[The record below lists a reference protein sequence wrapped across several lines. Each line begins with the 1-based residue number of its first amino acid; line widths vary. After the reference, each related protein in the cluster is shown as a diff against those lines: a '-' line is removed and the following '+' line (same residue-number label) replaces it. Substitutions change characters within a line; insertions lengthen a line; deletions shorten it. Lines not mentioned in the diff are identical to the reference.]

1 LYVGMDDLWIQVKM
15 VTIKLCKRGS
25 GMLNQSESMHGM
37 WSSRLMFI
45 FAAAGSAVGLGNIW
59 RFPYLAGENGGGV
72 FVLAYLGCIALI
84 GIPILVAEI
93 LLGRAG
99 RQSPINAMLVLAKAS
114 NASPAWSII
123 GWMGAL
129 AGFMILSFYGVIAG
143 WAMAYVADMV
153 SGNFVGIEADAA
165 AKSFDDFTGDP
176 LKVVGWQTAFMAL
189 TITIAARGVGRGL
202 EMTVRYL
209 MPALFL
215 LLVVLVLYSALTT
228 GHFVAGLTFLFQPN
242 FDDFSSNSLI
252 TAMGQAFF
260 TLSLGMGAI
269 MAYGAYMPKGSSIVG
284 TAATIALLDTG
295 VALMSGMVIFP
306 LVFANGLESSAGPG
320 LMFITL
326 PIAFGQMIGGQI
338 FGTIFFVLVSFAAI
352 TSSIS
357 LLEPAV
363 AWVVEKTRLGRA
375 RGAVLVGFIA
385 WLLGLGSALSFNLG
399 AEWTLTNGMNFFD
412 VMDYV
417 SNNILLPLGGIL
429 IAIFTGWLLSEDQL
443 QAQLAE
449 DQGALPV
456 WRFLTRFIAPLGV
469 LIVFLVTIF

>member
-1 LYVGMDDLWIQVKM
+1 
-15 VTIKLCKRGS
+15 
-25 GMLNQSESMHGM
+25 MLNRTESNHGM

-45 FAAAGSAVGLGNIW
+45 LAAAGSAVGLGNIW

-72 FVLAYLGCIALI
+72 FVLAYLVCIGFI
-84 GIPILVAEI
+84 GLPILISEI

-99 RQSPINAMLVLAKAS
+99 RQSPIGAMVALADS
-114 NASPAWSII
+114 VGVSRRWSVI

-143 WAMAYVADMV
+143 WAMAYVPSTLSGTFV
-153 SGNFVGIEADAA
+153 SISAIEAER
-165 AKSFDDFTGDP
+165 SFEAFISDP
-176 LKVVGWQTAFMAL
+176 WQVVGWQSLFMLL
-189 TITIAARGVGRGL
+189 TIFIAARGVGRGL
-202 EMTVRYL
+202 ETTVRYL
-209 MPALFL
+209 MPALFGLLIL
-215 LLVVLVLYSALTT
+215 LLVYSAVTT
-228 GHFVAGLTFLFQPN
+228 GEFIAGLTFLFQP
-242 FDDFSSNSLI
+242 DFSRFNTDSLI

-284 TAATIALLDTG
+284 TATTIALLDTT

-326 PIAFGQMIGGQI
+326 PIAFGQMAGGQI
-338 FGTIFFVLVSFAAI
+338 FGTLFFVLVTFAAI

-363 AWVVEKTRLGRA
+363 AWVVEKTKLGRA
-375 RGAVLVGFIA
+375 RSAMLVGGIA
-385 WLLGLGSALSFNLG
+385 WALGLGSAFSFNIG
-399 AEWTLTNGMNFFD
+399 SDWTIANGMTFFD
-412 VMDYV
+412 TMDYV

-429 IAIFTGWLLSEDQL
+429 IAVFASWRLGQDQLLNEMSEDR
-443 QAQLAE
+443 AWI
-449 DQGALPV
+449 PV
-456 WRFLTRFIAPLGV
+456 WRFLTRFLAPAGV
-469 LIVFLVTIF
+469 LIVFVVTIF

>member
-1 LYVGMDDLWIQVKM
+1 
-15 VTIKLCKRGS
+15 
-25 GMLNQSESMHGM
+25 MLNRTESNHGM

-45 FAAAGSAVGLGNIW
+45 LAAAGSAVGLGNIW

-72 FVLAYLGCIALI
+72 FVLAYLVCIGFI
-84 GIPILVAEI
+84 GLPILISEI

-99 RQSPINAMLVLAKAS
+99 RQSPIGAMVALAES
-114 NASPAWSII
+114 VGVSRRWSVI

-143 WAMAYVADMV
+143 WAMAYVPSTLSGTFV
-153 SGNFVGIEADAA
+153 SISAIEAER
-165 AKSFDDFTGDP
+165 SFEAFISDP
-176 LKVVGWQTAFMAL
+176 WQVVGWQSLFMLL
-189 TITIAARGVGRGL
+189 TTFIAARGVGRGL
-202 EMTVRYL
+202 ETTVRYL
-209 MPALFL
+209 MPALFGLLIL
-215 LLVVLVLYSALTT
+215 LLVYSAVTT
-228 GHFVAGLTFLFQPN
+228 GEFIAGLTFLFQP
-242 FDDFSSNSLI
+242 DFSRFNTDSLI

-284 TAATIALLDTG
+284 TATTIALLDTT

-326 PIAFGQMIGGQI
+326 PIAFGQMAGGQI
-338 FGTIFFVLVSFAAI
+338 FGTLFFVLVTFAAI

-363 AWVVEKTRLGRA
+363 AWVVEKTKLGRA
-375 RGAVLVGFIA
+375 RSAMLVGVIA
-385 WLLGLGSALSFNLG
+385 WALGLGSAFSFNIG
-399 AEWTLTNGMNFFD
+399 SDWTIANGMTFFD
-412 VMDYV
+412 TMDYV

-429 IAIFTGWLLSEDQL
+429 IAVFASWRLGQDQLLNEMSEDR
-443 QAQLAE
+443 AWI
-449 DQGALPV
+449 PV
-456 WRFLTRFIAPLGV
+456 WRFLTRFLAPAGV
-469 LIVFLVTIF
+469 LIVFVVTIF

>member
-1 LYVGMDDLWIQVKM
+1 
-15 VTIKLCKRGS
+15 
-25 GMLNQSESMHGM
+25 MLNRTESNHGM

-45 FAAAGSAVGLGNIW
+45 LAAAGSAVGLGNIW

-72 FVLAYLGCIALI
+72 FVLAYLVCIGFI
-84 GIPILVAEI
+84 GLPILISEI

-99 RQSPINAMLVLAKAS
+99 RQSPIGAMVALADS
-114 NASPAWSII
+114 VGVSRRWSVI

-143 WAMAYVADMV
+143 WAMAYVPSTLSGTFV
-153 SGNFVGIEADAA
+153 SISAIEAER
-165 AKSFDDFTGDP
+165 SFEAFISDP
-176 LKVVGWQTAFMAL
+176 WQVVGWQSLFMLL
-189 TITIAARGVGRGL
+189 TIFIAARGVGRGL
-202 EMTVRYL
+202 ETTVRYL
-209 MPALFL
+209 MPALFGLLIL
-215 LLVVLVLYSALTT
+215 LLVYSAVTT
-228 GHFVAGLTFLFQPN
+228 GEFIAGLTFLFQP
-242 FDDFSSNSLI
+242 DFSRFNSDSLI

-284 TAATIALLDTG
+284 TATTIALLDTT

-326 PIAFGQMIGGQI
+326 PIAFGQMAGGQI
-338 FGTIFFVLVSFAAI
+338 FGTLFFVLVTFAAI

-363 AWVVEKTRLGRA
+363 AWVVEKTKLGRA
-375 RGAVLVGFIA
+375 RSAMLVGVIA
-385 WLLGLGSALSFNLG
+385 WALGLGSAFSFNIG
-399 AEWTLTNGMNFFD
+399 SDWTIANGMTFFD
-412 VMDYV
+412 TMDYV

-429 IAIFTGWLLSEDQL
+429 IAVFASWRLGQDQLLNEMSEDR
-443 QAQLAE
+443 AWI
-449 DQGALPV
+449 PV
-456 WRFLTRFIAPLGV
+456 WRFLTRFLAPAGV
-469 LIVFLVTIF
+469 LIVFVVTIF

>member
-1 LYVGMDDLWIQVKM
+1 M
-15 VTIKLCKRGS
+15 VQ
-25 GMLNQSESMHGM
+25 QSESKHGM

-72 FVLAYLGCIALI
+72 FVLAYLACIALI
-84 GIPILVAEI
+84 GLPILISEI

-99 RQSPINAMLVLAKAS
+99 RQSPINAMVQLADVSKVS
-114 NASPAWSII
+114 RNWQVI

-129 AGFMILSFYGVIAG
+129 AGFMILSFYAVIAG
-143 WAMAYVADMV
+143 WAMAYVLEMM
-153 SGNFVGIEADAA
+153 SGRFVGVDPAQAA
-165 AKSFDDFTGDP
+165 ASFETFISDP
-176 LKVVGWQTAFMAL
+176 AQVVAWQTGFMIL
-189 TITIAARGVGRGL
+189 TIAIAARGVGRGL
-202 EMTVRYL
+202 EVTVRYL
-209 MPALFL
+209 MPALFF
-215 LLVVLVLYSALTT
+215 LLVALVIYSGVTS
-228 GHFVAGLTFLFQPN
+228 GRFVDGLAFLFQPDFER
-242 FDDFSSNSLI
+242 FDSSSLI

-284 TAATIALLDTG
+284 TAATIAVLDTS
-295 VALMSGMVIFP
+295 VALMSGLVIFP

-326 PIAFGQMIGGQI
+326 PIAFGQMTGGQV
-338 FGTIFFVLVSFAAI
+338 FGTAFFVLVSFAAI

-363 AWVVEKTRLGRA
+363 AWVVEKTSLGRVRA
-375 RGAVLVGFIA
+375 ASLVGGVA

-399 AEWTLTNGMNFFD
+399 ADWTLPNGFNFFD
-412 VMDYV
+412 TMDYV

-429 IAIFTGWLLSEDQL
+429 IAVFAGWRLSGETL
-443 QAQLAE
+443 QEQMQE
-449 DQGALPV
+449 DQGALV
-456 WRFLTRFIAPLGV
+456 LWRFLTRYLAPVGV
-469 LIVFLVTIF
+469 LIVFIVTIF